1 MRQGRVARQAE
12 AQGMEILLKVFAALW
27 ATMDRDSGGL
37 VDDKHHPVAIEKPGE
52 QFFVGHGCSP
62 S

>member
-1 MRQGRVARQAE
+1 
-12 AQGMEILLKVFAALW
+12 
-27 ATMDRDSGGL
+27 MDRDPGGL